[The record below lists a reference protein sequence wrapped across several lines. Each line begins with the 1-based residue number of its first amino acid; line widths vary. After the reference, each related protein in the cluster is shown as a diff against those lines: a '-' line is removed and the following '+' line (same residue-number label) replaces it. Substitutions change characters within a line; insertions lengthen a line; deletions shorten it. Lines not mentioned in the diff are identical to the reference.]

1 MAIPVMQDISEQLVT
16 SQIVKDAIML
26 GKESSIVHALTSGPI
41 SGAQAVVKKETTAV
55 RNLLPYAVDTDPY
68 AARTDLQQ
76 IDGMEKTIRLDSDV
90 LETRHIRI
98 PFIIPNVQLSTAIS
112 GVDIEDA
119 VARMAQIN
127 IKGRLDRDLVESLT
141 IGAFSG
147 LPATVQD
154 QQKYNAKPSYYRLS
168 TAIANYTYAAYSAHA
183 NVQAIVQALP
193 NVGAGGGFSLNALR
207 KMVRVAEGCEFTDSE
222 QSLQAPDLF
231 MGGNTYSKGY
241 ILLLHPLAWSQLVND
256 ATFQQ
261 LYIARGVLQA
271 GAPQVLTGE
280 NYKGMVE
287 GVHIFVSNQMR
298 FAERA
303 KNDGTKVTWN
313 LLLGSQALH
322 WHTLE
327 GINVSTNSESE
338 IRMDEKLRLKISSMY
353 GMKSGQIQS
362 ILGKAERFDYGVV
375 HNFSATA

>member
-1 MAIPVMQDISEQLVT
+1 MAIPVLQDISEQLVT

-26 GKESSIVHALTSGPI
+26 GKESSIVHALTAGQI
-41 SGAQAVVKKETTAV
+41 SGAQAVVKKETTTV

-68 AARTDLQQ
+68 AVRTDLQE

-98 PFIIPNVQLSTAIS
+98 PFIIPNVQLATAIS
-112 GVDIEDA
+112 GVDIEGA

-127 IKGRLDRDLVESLT
+127 IKGRLDRDLIESLT
-141 IGAFSG
+141 IGAFTG
-147 LPATVQD
+147 LPATAQD
-154 QQKYNAKPSYYRLS
+154 QMKYNAKPSYYRLS
-168 TAIANYTYAAYSAHA
+168 TAIANYTYAAYTAHA
-183 NVQAIVQALP
+183 NVQAIVQAIP
-193 NVGAGGGFSLNALR
+193 NVAGGGGFSLNALR
-207 KMVRVAEGCEFTDSE
+207 KMVRIAEGCEYSDSE
-222 QSLQAPDLF
+222 QSLQSPDLF

-241 ILLLHPLAWSQLVND
+241 ILLLHPLAWTQLEND
-256 ATFQQ
+256 PNFLQ
-261 LYIARGVLQA
+261 LYLTRGVVQS

-280 NYKGMVE
+280 SYKGMAE
-287 GVHIFVSNQMR
+287 GIHIFVSNQMR

-327 GINVSTNSESE
+327 GIRVLTNSESE
-338 IRMDEKLRLKISSMY
+338 ISMDEKLRLKVSTMY